1 MFYRRD
7 AETQR
12 LKSFQRIARH
22 ESLASKIY
30 KGFLGVSASRRLIFL
45 IVLAAT
51 GCGVPNL
58 ETPAC
63 VESRDIVREFYSYH
77 FGNGLAFSADS
88 LKQRE
93 RFLTPGLVGQF
104 AKVEDGADPFT
115 TGTTDFPKA
124 FRVGECSETS
134 NGQTAFQVLLFWR
147 DENRTE
153 QKTINVETVK
163 TGDKW
168 RINRINYE

>member
-1 MFYRRD
+1 MI
-7 AETQR
+7 TVGSWR
-12 LKSFQRIARH
+12 LAV
-22 ESLASKIY
+22 
-30 KGFLGVSASRRLIFL
+30 GSRRAGKLPCL
-45 IVLAAT
+45 LLTAYCLLA
-51 GCGVPNL
+51 CGIPNL

-77 FGNGLAFSADS
+77 FGNGLGFSADS

-93 RFLTPGLVGQF
+93 RFLTPGLVSQF
-104 AKVEDGADPFT
+104 AKVADGTDPFT

-124 FRVGECSETS
+124 FRVGECKEIS

-147 DENRTE
+147 DDNRTE
-153 QKTINVETVK
+153 QKTINVETVR

-168 RINRINYE
+168 LINRINYE

>member
-1 MFYRRD
+1 MKRVGSW
-7 AETQR
+7 R
-12 LKSFQRIARH
+12 LAVGGWRVFKFACLLLTAYCL
-22 ESLASKIY
+22 LA
-30 KGFLGVSASRRLIFL
+30 
-45 IVLAAT
+45 
-51 GCGVPNL
+51 CGVPNL

-104 AKVEDGADPFT
+104 TRQAEGADPFT
-115 TGTTDFPKA
+115 TGTADFPKA
-124 FRVGECSETS
+124 FRVGECKEISH
-134 NGQTAFQVLLFWR
+134 GQTAFQVLLFWR
-147 DENRTE
+147 DDNSSE

-168 RINRINYE
+168 LINRINYE